1 MAFRTITIKNRCK
14 LEHQL
19 NYLVVRGEE
28 TTRIL
33 LDEISVLIIANTQ
46 ISMTAAA
53 LSECINH
60 HIKVIFCDAQW
71 NPQSELVALHESWK
85 SSESISIQIGWT
97 KELKDKVWKEIIEEK
112 LRMQAHMAFMGGH
125 EDISILLDEYSGA
138 VEAGDST
145 NREGLG
151 AKIYFES
158 IFGLGFNRRNERDE
172 RNSFLDYGYSIILSA
187 VNREISILGYLGQIG
202 LHHIGVS
209 NPFNLGCDFVE
220 PLRPLVDSKVLK
232 KEINKENF
240 KKIFNAILSED
251 VFIDGRCAF
260 LGNAIRLY
268 VQSLIS
274 HINSPDNST
283 PIKFIH
289 PLDYG
294 KQ

>member
-28 TTRIL
+28 NTRIL
-33 LDEISVLIIANTQ
+33 FDEISVLILANTQ

-53 LSECINH
+53 LSECVNH

-71 NPQSELVALHESWK
+71 NPQSELVGLHESWK
-85 SSESISIQIGWT
+85 SSESIAKQIGWT
-97 KELKDKVWKEIIEEK
+97 KELKDKIWKEIVEEK
-112 LRMQAHMAFMGGH
+112 LKMQSHIAFVFGH
-125 EDISILLDEYSGA
+125 EDTSLLLDEYSA
-138 VEAGDST
+138 NVEPGDST

-158 IFGLGFNRRNERDE
+158 IFGLGFNRKNEREE

-187 VNREISILGYLGQIG
+187 VNREIAILGYMGQIG

-220 PLRPLVDSKVLK
+220 PLRPFVDSKLLNN
-232 KEINKENF
+232 EINKENF
-240 KKIFNAILSED
+240 KKTFNAILSDD
-251 VFIDGRCAF
+251 VYVDGKTAF
-260 LGNAIRLY
+260 LGNAIRIY
-268 VQSLIS
+268 IQSLIS
-274 HINSPDNST
+274 HINATDNSV

-289 PLDYG
+289 PLTYG
-294 KQ
+294 K